1 MLTIPV
7 ILQAAYVL
15 ALLLGSKLF
24 RVYLQ
29 ISKALFGA
37 FSYFRNASDAE
48 FLEICGAML
57 SNVIIADLQKM
68 HFAPNGFF
76 QKHRRWMF
84 CTVTHDS
91 MGI

>member
-1 MLTIPV
+1 MIIMLTIPV
-7 ILQAAYVL
+7 ILQAAYAL

-24 RVYLQ
+24 RVYSD
-29 ISKALFGA
+29 IKGPFGA

-76 QKHRRWMF
+76 SE
-84 CTVTHDS
+84 TS
-91 MGI
+91 